1 MTSRIELD
9 GSRSSAHDGPAIE
22 FLGAPS
28 ARVAALLDDAVREA
42 QRNHWVER
50 IWRRDTSLWSADE
63 AVGEAIGARLGWLGA
78 PEAFDDT
85 IEELEAFSAA
95 SREVFR
101 GAVLAGMGGS
111 SLAPALLART
121 FGPAERGMPLTVLD
135 STDPAAVAAVE
146 RAHPPAET
154 LYLIATKSGTTAE
167 TLAFLAHF
175 LERVEAA
182 LAPAHGGP
190 VERVV
195 EAAHPGP
202 ERWVADHF
210 AAITDP
216 GESVER
222 IPYSARFREVFLN
235 PPDVGGRYSA
245 LSYVGLV
252 PGALLGLDLRAILA
266 SAVGMA
272 GRCRATEAD
281 RNPGLV
287 LGLLMGSL
295 ARAGIDKLTLLLDPR
310 IAALGPWIEQLVAE
324 STGKRGTG
332 IVPVDGE
339 ELGSPEAYDAD
350 RLFVAIRLEDGA
362 ARRDDTD
369 VPATNGSD
377 RRLSRLA
384 EAGHPVVTI
393 GLPDRAALGGE
404 IFRWEFATA
413 VAGAVLGVN
422 PFDEPNVTE
431 SKRNTERVLHERP
444 PREEGLVVGDPSLV
458 ERLAAHLGRVPEG
471 GYLAV
476 IAFVAP
482 SPERDAALTW
492 IRVALRNATRRATTL
507 GYGPRYLHS
516 TGQLHKGGP
525 PKGWFLQL
533 VAGHPADM
541 PIPGR
546 GYTFGTLIEAQADGD
561 LAALEAHGLPVL
573 RLHLGSDPDEGLAA
587 LESALA
593 RALRAAPSGPAPGQA
608 GPPRTST

>member
-1 MTSRIELD
+1 MTSRSEI
-9 GSRSSAHDGPAIE
+9 GGGRSWADDDAAIA
-22 FLGAPS
+22 FLGKPP
-28 ARVAALLDDAVREA
+28 ARIAALLDDAVRDA
-42 QRNHWVER
+42 QRYRWVER
-50 IWRRDTSLWSADE
+50 IWERDGSLWSSDE
-63 AVGEAIGARLGWLGA
+63 EVGEAIGARLGWLGA

-85 IEELEAFSAA
+85 IEELEAFAA
-95 SREVFR
+95 ANREVFR

-111 SLAPALLART
+111 SLAAALLART
-121 FGPAERGMPLTVLD
+121 FGPTEGGMPLTVLD

-146 RAHPPAET
+146 RDHPPAET

-167 TLAFLAHF
+167 TLAFLAYF
-175 LERVEAA
+175 LERVETA
-182 LAPAHGGP
+182 LAPAYGGP

-216 GESVER
+216 GESLER
-222 IPYSARFREVFLN
+222 IPYSERFREVFLN
-235 PPDVGGRYSA
+235 PPDVGGRYGA

-272 GRCRATEAD
+272 GRCRAPEAD
-281 RNPGLV
+281 RNPGLA

-295 ARAGIDKLTLLLDPR
+295 ARAGIDKLTLVLDPR

-324 STGKRGTG
+324 STGKGGTG

-339 ELGSPEAYDAD
+339 ALGGPEAYDAD
-350 RLFVAIRLEDGA
+350 RLFVAIGLEDGA
-362 ARRDDTD
+362 AARG
-369 VPATNGSD
+369 ATEVAAAKGSD

-393 GLPDRAALGGE
+393 GLPDHAAIGGE
-404 IFRWEFATA
+404 FFRWEFATA
-413 VAGAVLGVN
+413 VAGAVLAVN
-422 PFDEPNVTE
+422 PFDEPDVTE

-444 PREEGLVVGDPSLV
+444 PREEGLAVGDPSLPD
-458 ERLAAHLGRVPEG
+458 RLAAHLGRVPER

-476 IAFVAP
+476 TAFVGP
-482 SPERDAALTW
+482 SAQRDAALGR
-492 IRVALRNATRRATTL
+492 IRLALRDATKRATTV

-525 PKGWFLQL
+525 RTGWFLQL
-533 VAGHPADM
+533 VAGHPADL
-541 PIPGR
+541 PVPGE
-546 GYTFGTLIEAQADGD
+546 GYTFGTLIDAQADGD

-573 RLHLGSDPDEGLAA
+573 RIHLGDDPDEGLAA
-587 LESALA
+587 LGSALTG
-593 RALRAAPSGPAPGQA
+593 ALGGAPSGRAPGQT
-608 GPPRTST
+608 R